1 MAINSKNFVDI
12 STTFPKAGATN
23 RAFGGMVFT
32 PNGLSGISVD
42 ANGLPTPKDEN
53 GEPYPKEAETYVI
66 KVGNESYPFV
76 WDEEKGY
83 VATDGDSN
91 YYPANAFEISIWI
104 AYEKGNP
111 IGLSLDDA
119 LTYFGMNS
127 KEYEFAA
134 GYYSFTSPTGR
145 FPSKLK
151 FKKQDANKT
160 LLENFT
166 DLDKATNQFG
176 AFTFLAPDDS
186 SSSTANVDDDYLA
199 QLLKVAVYNHS
210 LDTKYL
216 FVVNQKAQSGAT
228 DYLSAI
234 TNCGKFSKVS
244 GTCFVYGATD
254 VSAYMPMAI
263 LASTDY
269 ANGQVVNF
277 MFKQFANEEPTVQD
291 QNVYSAFNQG
301 LVNFYGQTQ
310 TNGQTLDFFQRG
322 FNTNGTDTASY
333 CNEMWFKA
341 ECETALLNLLI
352 SNERIPADQNGVA
365 SVKIAVADVC
375 SVASRNGS
383 FMQKEA
389 SQADRKTVREI
400 VNLSGGEELEVDGII
415 VDVGTKGYSIYAY
428 LSEMADAD
436 KLGKTSE
443 KIIVYYVF
451 YGTADSIRFIKGNDI
466 LLK

>member
-32 PNGLSGISVD
+32 LSEALPQDADSAYKSTVEDYDNGKDIALSID
-42 ANGLPTPKDEN
+42 D
-53 GEPYPKEAETYVI
+53 VI
-66 KVGNESYPFV
+66 EV
-76 WDEEKGY
+76 
-83 VATDGDSN
+83 
-91 YYPANAFEISIWI
+91 
-104 AYEKGNP
+104 
-111 IGLSLDDA
+111 
-119 LTYFGMNS
+119 FGSGS
-127 KEYEFAA
+127 KEHEFAA

-151 FKKQDANKT
+151 FKKQDAGKT
-160 LLENFT
+160 LIENFKE
-166 DLDKATNQFG
+166 LDKTTNAFG
-176 AFTFLAPDDS
+176 SFTFLAPADG
-186 SSSTANVDDDYLA
+186 STATVGDDYLA
-199 QLLKVAVYNHS
+199 QLLEVAVYNHS

-228 DYLSAI
+228 DYAAAI
-234 TNCGKFSKVS
+234 ANCSKFSRVS

-322 FNTNGTDTASY
+322 FNTNGTDTASF
-333 CNEMWFKA
+333 CNELWFKA
-341 ECETALLNLLI
+341 ECETALINLLI
-352 SNERIPADQNGVA
+352 SNERISADPNGVA

-389 SQADRKTVREI
+389 SQSDRKTVREI

>member
-32 PNGLSGISVD
+32 LSNALPQGEDSAYKSIVENYNNGQD
-42 ANGLPTPKDEN
+42 
-53 GEPYPKEAETYVI
+53 
-66 KVGNESYPFV
+66 
-76 WDEEKGY
+76 
-83 VATDGDSN
+83 
-91 YYPANAFEISIWI
+91 I
-104 AYEKGNP
+104 A
-111 IGLSLDDA
+111 LSLDDVIEV
-119 LTYFGMNS
+119 FGINS

-134 GYYSFTSPTGR
+134 GYYSYTSPAGR

-166 DLDKATNQFG
+166 DLDRATNQFG
-176 AFTFLAPDDS
+176 AFTYLAPDDS
-186 SSSTANVDDDYLA
+186 SSSTAEVDDDYIT
-199 QLLKVAVYNHS
+199 QLHDVAEYNHS

-216 FVVNQKAQSGAT
+216 FVVNQRAKSSAS
-228 DYLSAI
+228 DYSTAI
-234 TNCGKFSKVS
+234 TNCARFGKLS
-244 GTCFVYGATD
+244 GTCFVYGASD

-277 MFKQFANEEPTVQD
+277 MFKQFPHEEPTVQD
-291 QNVYSAFNQG
+291 QTVYSAFNQG
-301 LVNFYGQTQ
+301 LVNFNGRTQ
-310 TNGQTLDFFQRG
+310 SNGQTLDFFQRG

-341 ECETALLNLLI
+341 ECETALLNLLV
-352 SNERIPADQNGVA
+352 SSERIPADQNGIA
-365 SVKIAVADVC
+365 SVKITVADVC
-375 SVASRNGS
+375 AIASRNGS
-383 FMQKEA
+383 FMQKDA
-389 SQADRKTVREI
+389 SVADRKTVREI
-400 VNLSGGEELEVDGII
+400 VNLSGGEELDVDGII
-415 VDVGTKGYSIYAY
+415 VDVGTRGYSIYAY
-428 LSEMADAD
+428 LSETTDAD
-436 KLGKTSE
+436 KLGKTAE

-451 YGTADSIRFIKGNDI
+451 YGTADSVRYIKGNDI

>member
-32 PNGLSGISVD
+32 LSDALPQDDKSAYKSIVADYDGGKDIS
-42 ANGLPTPKDEN
+42 
-53 GEPYPKEAETYVI
+53 
-66 KVGNESYPFV
+66 
-76 WDEEKGY
+76 
-83 VATDGDSN
+83 
-91 YYPANAFEISIWI
+91 
-104 AYEKGNP
+104 
-111 IGLSLDDA
+111 LSLDDVIEV
-119 LTYFGMNS
+119 FGIDS

-134 GYYSFTSPTGR
+134 GYYSYTSPSGR

-151 FKKQDANKT
+151 YKKQNAGKS
-160 LLENFT
+160 LLENFQE
-166 DLDKATNQFG
+166 LDNATNEFG
-176 AFTFLAPDDS
+176 SFTFLAPDDS
-186 SSSTANVDDDYLA
+186 STDGYETNYIE
-199 QLLKVAVYNHS
+199 QLKKVANYNDS

-216 FVVNQKAQSGAT
+216 FVVNQKARTGET
-228 DYLSAI
+228 DYTTAI
-234 TNCGKFSKVS
+234 ANCKEFEKFSGV
-244 GTCFVYGATD
+244 CFVYGATD

-269 ANGQVVNF
+269 TNGQVVNF
-277 MFKQFANEEPTVQD
+277 MFKMFSNEEPTVKD
-291 QNVYSAFNQG
+291 QLVYSAFNQG

-310 TNGQTLDFFQRG
+310 TNGQTMEFFQRG

-341 ECETALLNLLI
+341 ECETSLLNLLL
-352 SNERIPADQNGVA
+352 SNERLSADQNGVA
-365 SVKIAVADVC
+365 EVKIAVADVC
-375 SVASRNGS
+375 TVASRNGT

-400 VNLSGGEELEVDGII
+400 VNLSGGEELEVDGVI

-428 LSEMADAD
+428 LSELKDENR
-436 KLGKTSE
+436 LGKDSE